1 MINPQAYILEGNP
14 FQGLTQGIGQGLQL
28 GAAYADKER
37 AIATAEKEELAK
49 QAMAKDLSDL
59 AKNPSAEMYSQTITK
74 YPQLSEQLKRGY
86 DIMDDGAKKSA
97 VNTATQT
104 SLLLNSGNIGGAK
117 DLLKKQALAFE
128 NSGDINQ
135 ANAYRAMTQMI
146 DVNPEQA
153 KLSTY
158 LIAAQGLD
166 PSQFGEYN
174 AKFGNERREDQLQP
188 YEVAQA
194 GVNINKTNA
203 EIGQT
208 QAQTGLTRQQIQ
220 TEQQNTAIKQAEA
233 NAAPEYYNLRNQ
245 ETVAAIDKI
254 KSDQRLGMLNYELE
268 SDKLD
273 ADLEWRYEELE
284 RKGTA
289 LGDAGQKLVNDAV
302 TESVT
307 LANLAQQQSSLAKKA
322 AASGQAG
329 GAMTKGW
336 EGVKN
341 AMGISTTRSDM
352 VKEVTRLIN
361 SEVIKGLPPGPAT
374 DKDIEIIKAGF
385 PKETADGATISR
397 FMQAMSNVNMAAAAN
412 KQMQAEWL
420 SQNGSLGSSKRDLDV
435 MGVKVPKGSTY
446 QDFSSKNMGNSIKQ
460 LEKMNSQQEID
471 KGTASYLK
479 YGQ

>member
-1 MINPQAYILEGNP
+1 MIDPRAYMFEENP
-14 FQGLTQGIGQGLQL
+14 FKGVTQGFAQGFQL
-28 GAAYADKER
+28 GEAYEDKQR
-37 AIATAEKEELAK
+37 AIAKAEKEELAK
-49 QAMAKDLSDL
+49 QAMAQDLSDL

-74 YPQLSEQLKRGY
+74 HPQLSEQLKRGY

-117 DLLKKQALAFE
+117 DLLESRAVAFE
-128 NSGDINQ
+128 NAGDKDQ
-135 ANAYRAMTQMI
+135 AGAYRAMKSMI
-146 DVNPEQA
+146 DADPEQA
-153 KLSTY
+153 KLSSY
-158 LIAAQGLD
+158 LIAAQGLT
-166 PSQFGEYN
+166 PEQFGEYN
-174 AKFGNERREDQLQP
+174 AKFGGERRENQLQP

-194 GVNINKTNA
+194 GANINKTNA
-203 EIGQT
+203 DIGQT
-208 QAQTGLTRQQIQ
+208 QAQTGLVRQQIQ

-233 NAAPEYYNLRNQ
+233 DAAPQYYNLRNQ
-245 ETVAAIDKI
+245 ETSAAIDKI

-273 ADLEWRYEELE
+273 SELEWRYEELE

-329 GAMTKGW
+329 GAVTKGW
-336 EGVKN
+336 EAAKN

-397 FMQAMSNVNMAAAAN
+397 FMQAMSNVNMAGAAN

-420 SQNGSLGSSKRDLDV
+420 SQNGSLGSSKRDIDV
-435 MGVKVPKGSTY
+435 MGVKVPKGTTY
-446 QDFSSKNMGNSIKQ
+446 QDFASKNMGGSIKQ

>member
-208 QAQTGLTRQQIQ
+208 QAQTG
-220 TEQQNTAIKQAEA
+220 
-233 NAAPEYYNLRNQ
+233 
-245 ETVAAIDKI
+245 
-254 KSDQRLGMLNYELE
+254 
-268 SDKLD
+268 
-273 ADLEWRYEELE
+273 
-284 RKGTA
+284 
-289 LGDAGQKLVNDAV
+289 
-302 TESVT
+302 
-307 LANLAQQQSSLAKKA
+307 
-322 AASGQAG
+322 
-329 GAMTKGW
+329 
-336 EGVKN
+336 
-341 AMGISTTRSDM
+341 
-352 VKEVTRLIN
+352 
-361 SEVIKGLPPGPAT
+361 
-374 DKDIEIIKAGF
+374 
-385 PKETADGATISR
+385 
-397 FMQAMSNVNMAAAAN
+397 
-412 KQMQAEWL
+412 
-420 SQNGSLGSSKRDLDV
+420 
-435 MGVKVPKGSTY
+435 
-446 QDFSSKNMGNSIKQ
+446 
-460 LEKMNSQQEID
+460 
-471 KGTASYLK
+471 
-479 YGQ
+479 